1 MAFTKK
7 GMKIMDYQKYYEIR
21 KEINSS
27 YEEECI
33 SRGFAALIAT
43 LEDTNELL
51 KKIANALEGQ
61 EKK

>member
-1 MAFTKK
+1 
-7 GMKIMDYQKYYEIR
+7 MDYQKYYEIR